1 MACHF
6 SEFFVIGLDGESTEE
21 FLSHRSDAIHCPRA
35 LGAQVAGFVGEC
47 CKHTKDVHTEARNLP
62 TVPCPVGGRPLALG
76 LCKLLAC
83 LKPFGL
89 NPCARLRGKLSR
101 IHHGCKSATL

>member
-1 MACHF
+1 
-6 SEFFVIGLDGESTEE
+6 
-21 FLSHRSDAIHCPRA
+21 
-35 LGAQVAGFVGEC
+35 
-47 CKHTKDVHTEARNLP
+47 
-62 TVPCPVGGRPLALG
+62 
-76 LCKLLAC
+76 LLAC